1 MVRGGGDSGV
11 AGSGASPA
19 KVDEHTLTLAALGV
33 QNEWFFLRLE
43 LHPFLRGRVALDTAH
58 LLPIRKLVQIHAILD
73 KVDDDRVE
81 SMAEL
86 ETRLKNQPKR

>member
-1 MVRGGGDSGV
+1 M
-11 AGSGASPA
+11 
-19 KVDEHTLTLAALGV
+19 
-33 QNEWFFLRLE
+33 
-43 LHPFLRGRVALDTAH
+43 
-58 LLPIRKLVQIHAILD
+58 QIHAILD